1 MFPILSTPLHCCVL
15 CSGAVPLGWQA
26 SADDPSPDP
35 LWVWELMDLKKGLGP
50 LKQPALKKTA
60 EGHRKRRKEVRGR
73 EVRGKV
79 GEGGW

>member
-1 MFPILSTPLHCCVL
+1 
-15 CSGAVPLGWQA
+15 
-26 SADDPSPDP
+26 
-35 LWVWELMDLKKGLGP
+35 MDLKKGLGP